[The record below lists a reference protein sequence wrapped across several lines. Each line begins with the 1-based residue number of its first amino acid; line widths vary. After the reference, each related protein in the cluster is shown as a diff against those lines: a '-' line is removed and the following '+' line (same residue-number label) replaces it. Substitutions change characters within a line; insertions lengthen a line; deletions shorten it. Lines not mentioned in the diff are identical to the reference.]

1 MKMEISIGVKI
12 MPIMKNREYRNMV
25 EIRAAEAANPD
36 IENETEEQT
45 EERKIVEGYATV
57 FDSPYVLFR
66 DDDVVFSEVIAPNA
80 FDETDMSDVIMQY
93 NHEGRVFARI
103 SNETLTVNPDEHGLF
118 VSADLGGTE
127 IGRGLY
133 EEIKGGYTDKMSFG
147 FVVGDDEYSEMEA
160 GDDGM
165 YYVLRTIKSIS
176 KLYDVSAVSIPA
188 NDATE
193 ISVRELSDGV
203 IEKVKSERT
212 KAAELE
218 LAKRRLEI
226 RAKALMER

>member
-1 MKMEISIGVKI
+1 
-12 MPIMKNREYRNMV
+12 
-25 EIRAAEAANPD
+25 
-36 IENETEEQT
+36 
-45 EERKIVEGYATV
+45 
-57 FDSPYVLFR
+57 
-66 DDDVVFSEVIAPNA
+66 
-80 FDETDMSDVIMQY
+80 
-93 NHEGRVFARI
+93 
-103 SNETLTVNPDEHGLF
+103 
-118 VSADLGGTE
+118 
-127 IGRGLY
+127 
-133 EEIKGGYTDKMSFG
+133 
-147 FVVGDDEYSEMEA
+147 MEA